1 LCLAERLADLRPRLE
16 VWVSAVGRPAAAL
29 PAPEP
34 PELMTAGPEP
44 AVLSRAGTDP
54 EQEENLERLG
64 FGPEVNTAPPLGRA
78 SPQKARV
85 ENCDSGKPPAGWMR
99 IADCP
104 QFKGFPAGG
113 QSLVSSLVVQRWAA
127 RARS

>member
-1 LCLAERLADLRPRLE
+1 MRGRTPLSRAASGGR
-16 VWVSAVGRPAAAL
+16 SASL
-29 PAPEP
+29 PARAPT
-34 PELMTAGPEP
+34 ELMSAGPEP
-44 AVLSRAGTDP
+44 AVVSRAGTDP

-78 SPQKARV
+78 SPQRARV

>member
-1 LCLAERLADLRPRLE
+1 
-16 VWVSAVGRPAAAL
+16 
-29 PAPEP
+29 
-34 PELMTAGPEP
+34 MAGPEA
-44 AVLSRAGTDP
+44 AVLSWAPADP
-54 EQEENLERLG
+54 EQEGNQERFGFDLEL
-64 FGPEVNTAPPLGRA
+64 NTAPPVGRT
-78 SPQKARV
+78 SPQRARV